1 MRQFR
6 AFKNGNAATRDA
18 YPLLLNI
25 QSDLIEETGTRV
37 VIPLVPAARARQAA
51 ISSLIPT
58 IDIRGESHLLMLP
71 LLAAVELADLGAEQA
86 DLSHERAT
94 IIAALD
100 FLISGI

>member
-1 MRQFR
+1 MRQFH
-6 AFKNGNAATRDA
+6 AYKNRNANTRDA

-51 ISSLIPT
+51 MSSLTPIL
-58 IDIRGESHLLMLP
+58 DIKGESQLLILP
-71 LLAAVELADLGAEQA
+71 LLAAVELTDLGREEA
-86 DLSHERAT
+86 DLSHQRT
-94 IIAALD
+94 PIMAALD